1 MATRPSLARDRAL
14 WPKEHTAMA
23 GDGTELAYTVLGDGD
38 RTPVVFMNGWT
49 CPDAYWRRIV
59 PPVLEAGHRVVL
71 FDTRG
76 HGESSLPRD
85 PGFMARNLR
94 PDDVSVTRLADD
106 IADVLDAA
114 GIERAVL
121 AGHSMG
127 VQAIFEAWRRHADRV
142 AGLVPVAG
150 TYENPVPT
158 FAEKAVLDRLFPIGD
173 ALLSRLPFELAQPV
187 MSHAHRLPRA
197 WTMKVL
203 RTLRVANASVVYE
216 DVQPHVEQIGEANF
230 SVLWRMMSGM
240 RHHSAADLLPT
251 ITAPVLILGGTK
263 DTFTPPSVQH
273 RMHSLIPGSELV
285 LFPDGGHLLP
295 VEEADG
301 VARALVEWLRRRVEG
316 RGRRRRSQ

>member
-1 MATRPSLARDRAL
+1 MSADKPSLARLRAL
-14 WPKEHTAMA
+14 WPKERTAVA
-23 GDGTELAYTVLGDGD
+23 SDGTELAYTVVGDGE

-49 CPDAYWRRIV
+49 CPDAYWRRVV
-59 PPVLEAGHRVVL
+59 PPVVEPGHKVVL

-94 PDDVSVTRLADD
+94 PEDVSVERLADD
-106 IADVLDAA
+106 IVDVLDAA

-121 AGHSMG
+121 SGHSMG
-127 VQAIFEAWRRHADRV
+127 VQTIFEAWRLHADRV
-142 AGLVPVAG
+142 AGIVPVAG

-173 ALLSRLPFELAQPV
+173 ALFTRVPFELAQPV
-187 MSHAHRLPRA
+187 MSHAHRLPKA

-203 RTLRVANASVVYE
+203 RTLRVANASVVYD

-230 SVLWRMMSGM
+230 SVLWRMMSRM
-240 RHHSAADLLPT
+240 RHHSAADILPT
-251 ITAPVLILGGTK
+251 ITAPVLILGGAK

-273 RMHSLIPGSELV
+273 RMHSLIPASDIV
-285 LFPDGGHLLP
+285 LFPEGGHLLP

-301 VARALVEWLRRRVEG
+301 VARAIVDWLGREVEPRERRLRA
-316 RGRRRRSQ
+316 